1 MHCTNKEDSLAG
13 KQQKDSYWHQ
23 SSKNFVYVQKI
34 HHTFAQTTN
43 KRFFPSISVF
53 LLEIAILLKQNHPLF
68 FPENIQQE
76 VLINLEWDE
85 QKRLLD
91 QTVNLPALVK
101 YPLQPK
107 YVVSF
112 LRAII
117 DRLEK
122 QSIDVHDD
130 LYKQMCDAQAEE
142 ETDYS
147 YKHYMPNS
155 DTTAPSVILKESKN
169 KISEGTTG
177 LNIWESSMAMA
188 ELALSR
194 KELFQGR
201 NIVELGAGCGFGGIV
216 IAKYCEP
223 NKVTIS
229 DGDYTVLDLLEDN
242 VSINFEFNERKSHYW
257 NDRSGTIV
265 SEWFIV
271 YFEILRH
278 MKKF

>member
-1 MHCTNKEDSLAG
+1 MNPKHLAQIQRQFLCTVPIRKIHWQVNNKKTLIDINHPKILYMCRKFITLLH
-13 KQQKDSYWHQ
+13 KQQISV
-23 SSKNFVYVQKI
+23 FI
-34 HHTFAQTTN
+34 
-43 KRFFPSISVF
+43 PSISVF

-265 SEWFIV
+265 SE
-271 YFEILRH
+271 
-278 MKKF
+278 